1 VSKVPVS
8 QRLKSERK
16 RIGLTLSE
24 VAKRTGIGESS
35 LSEFEHGH
43 REPRLAQLQKLAELY
58 RRSIAHF
65 LDDAGPSPEI
75 VLWRQK
81 PEPNVATE
89 IEAEFRQ
96 LCRQY
101 HNLEVW
107 CVERHPCQLPRAEGD
122 AEAFTYPDAERL
134 AYRVRSELCLGDRP
148 GQSLFRVLE
157 ELCGVKLFYLSF
169 EPSGTAASSVSEAFG
184 AAVLLNAQNVRWR
197 RNFDL
202 AHELF
207 HLLTWSIF
215 RTPDTGDG
223 IVASEREEKLATC
236 FASNLLMPADAT
248 LLALQGAGRKGSI
261 LFADL
266 FDIARQFDVSVEAL
280 LWRIHFLYKRK
291 EEETKED
298 IDRCKA
304 MSAFLQD
311 RECDGPP
318 LRPARFV
325 ALAMKALRQGQVSQ
339 GRFAEYLGISR
350 REAMKIAEQEAREDE
365 EVAIP
370 SA

>member
-1 VSKVPVS
+1 MPVGE
-8 QRLKSERK
+8 RLRDERE
-16 RIGLTLSE
+16 RLDLTQSE

-35 LSEFEHGH
+35 LSEFELGR
-43 REPRLAQLQKLAELY
+43 REPKLAQLQALAKLY
-58 RRSIAHF
+58 RRTFAYF
-65 LDDAGPSPEI
+65 LDEGGPAPEV
-75 VLWRQK
+75 VLWRQR
-81 PEPNVATE
+81 PEPRVAAD
-89 IEAEFRQ
+89 IESEFMQ

-107 CVERHPCQLPRAEGD
+107 CVERRPCELPTIAGD
-122 AEAFTYPDAERL
+122 ADTFDYRDAERL
-134 AYRVRSELCLGDRP
+134 AYNVRAKLKLGDRP
-148 GQSLFRVLE
+148 GQSLLPVLE
-157 ELCGVKLFYLSF
+157 EVCGVKLFYLSF
-169 EPSGTAASSVSEAFG
+169 EPSGTAASSVSETFG

-215 RTPDTGDG
+215 RTPDIGDG
-223 IVASEREEKLATC
+223 IVASDREEKLATC

-248 LLALQGAGRKGSI
+248 LLALQDAGRKGSI

-291 EEETKED
+291 EEETKAD

-304 MSAFLQD
+304 MASFGQD
-311 RECDGPP
+311 RECSEPP
-318 LRPARFV
+318 RRPDRFV
-325 ALAMKALRQGQVSQ
+325 ALAVKALRQGQFSQ
-339 GRFAEYLGISR
+339 GRFAEYMGISR
-350 REAMKIAEQEAREDE
+350 REAMKIAEQEAHEDE
-365 EVAIP
+365 EVALP